1 MRVVEGEGRPRSA
14 VPTFLS
20 STDDVSLL
28 LPVQFVSLHNS
39 VMFRACTDDVTNA
52 CSLRLSANTHVH
64 CDVHVFHTCTY
75 MYIRESR
82 GDGVPSVTNAY
93 M

>member
-1 MRVVEGEGRPRSA
+1 MRAWSKEKGPGSA
-14 VPTFLS
+14 VPTLRS

-39 VMFRACTDDVTNA
+39 VIFRATNDVTIV
-52 CSLRLSANTHVH
+52 CSLRLSANKHVH

-75 MYIRESR
+75 MYMHESR
-82 GDGVPSVTNAY
+82 CDCVPV
-93 M
+93 